1 MKRFDKKIGKRIA
14 KKSEEEVA
22 RTRVQKVI
30 AVLLILSLTACEKAW
45 YGRDGRPG
53 DAYLA
58 LTWQVTE
65 PDYIDAGTG
74 AIPRVFY
81 WGDYYRINPGYY
93 DLYYEGSYW
102 TGMYW
107 ATYAWDVTYEIW
119 EVSGEKGDW
128 YYNGSDGPDNYFTI
142 ECNPYGPYFGGSY
155 KSAEI
160 DKKYEVVE
168 ETPNMIVVKQKG
180 EGVEMKI
187 TYTKAEPKH
196 ISDKKTKEAN

>member
-1 MKRFDKKIGKRIA
+1 MKRFDKKIGIRIE

-22 RTRVQKVI
+22 RTRIQKVI

-53 DAYLA
+53 NAYLS
-58 LTWQVTE
+58 LTWQVDE

-74 AIPRVFY
+74 AIPSVFY

-93 DLYYEGSYW
+93 DLYYEGRVW

-107 ATYAWDVTYEIW
+107 ASYAWEVTYEIW
-119 EVSGEKGDW
+119 ENPGERGDW
-128 YYNGSDGPDNYFTI
+128 YYNGSNGPDNYFSI
-142 ECNPYGPYFGGSY
+142 ECNPYGPYIGSSY

-160 DKKYEVVE
+160 DPKYTVS
-168 ETPNMIVVKQKG
+168 ETSENLITIIQKG
-180 EGVEMKI
+180 DGVDLKI
-187 TYTKAEPKH
+187 TYTKTEPRN
-196 ISDKKTKEAN
+196 ISDKGEPMTN